1 MQSINETQDWII
13 EELEVYEDWMDKYAY
28 LIELGNSL
36 VPIDVKSKTEDNLI
50 VGCQSQV
57 WLTADINDQGNVV
70 FSADS
75 DTIITKGLISLL
87 ITILSNHTPDE
98 ILKADLYFIGR
109 LGLKE
114 HLSPTR
120 ANGLL
125 AMVKQI
131 RYYAR
136 VFRNQEKR
144 NNIQN

>member
-1 MQSINETQDWII
+1 MQSINEIQDQVI
-13 EELEVYEDWMDKYAY
+13 EELDVYEDWMDKYAY

-36 VPIDVKSKTEDNLI
+36 VPIDLKSKTEDNLI

-57 WLTADINDQGNVV
+57 WLTADINNQGNIV
-70 FSADS
+70 FCADS
-75 DTIITKGLISLL
+75 DAIITKGLISLL

-125 AMVKQI
+125 AMVQQI

-136 VFRNQEKR
+136 VFKSKIDSQ
-144 NNIQN
+144 

>member
-1 MQSINETQDWII
+1 MQSINEIQDRVI

-36 VPIDVKSKTEDNLI
+36 VPIDLRSKTEDNLI

-75 DTIITKGLISLL
+75 DAIITKGLILLL
-87 ITILSNHTPDE
+87 ITILSNNTPDE
-98 ILKADLYFIGR
+98 ILKADLYFIGK

-136 VFRNQEKR
+136 AFSSQEKN